1 MKDAHSFDADAD
13 GLDKSYQKM
22 YDAYCRIFERCGLPY
37 LPVEADTGVMGG
49 NGSHEF
55 MVPSEAGEDRIVV
68 CQKCKYAAS
77 TQVAVVKTQSS
88 KPRAQSS
95 KLPIAEIETPGI
107 TTIERVAELLKAEP
121 ARLVKTLIFK
131 ADDNPVALLVRGDF
145 EANEVKL
152 KNYIKCAVLELADEK
167 MILEV
172 TGSPVGFAGPVGLA
186 GVRIIADNSVKD
198 MVNFVTGANKK
209 DAHLINV
216 NIGRDF
222 EVKEFGDFRVI
233 TKDDKCPVCGG
244 AVEVK
249 QTIEIGHT
257 FKLGTKYSETL
268 GAKFLDKDGVSKPCI
283 MGCYGIGINRI
294 ISSVIET
301 SHDKDGII
309 WPTAI
314 APYTIVIVAL
324 NVDSKKVKEVSED
337 AYERLAKSGYDVL
350 LDDRNESAGVKFK
363 DVDLVGIPLKIIVGE
378 RNIKKGVVEIKK
390 RKTGEVLEVK
400 LEDLE
405 KEVGKLLA

>member
-1 MKDAHSFDADAD
+1 
-13 GLDKSYQKM
+13 
-22 YDAYCRIFERCGLPY
+22 
-37 LPVEADTGVMGG
+37 
-49 NGSHEF
+49 
-55 MVPSEAGEDRIVV
+55 
-68 CQKCKYAAS
+68 
-77 TQVAVVKTQSS
+77 
-88 KPRAQSS
+88 
-95 KLPIAEIETPGI
+95 I

-152 KNYIKCAVLELADEK
+152 KNYIKCSVLELADEK
-167 MILEV
+167 TILKV
-172 TGSPVGFAGPVGLA
+172 TGSPVGFAGPVGLT

-198 MVNFVTGANKK
+198 MINFVTGANKK

-233 TKDDKCPVCGG
+233 TKDDKCPACGG

-268 GAKFLDKDGVSKPCI
+268 GAKFLDKDGISKPCI

-301 SHDKDGII
+301 SNDKDGII
-309 WPTAI
+309 WPPAI
-314 APYTIVIVAL
+314 APYAVVIVAL

-337 AYERLAKSGYDVL
+337 VYERLTKSGYDVL

-363 DVDLVGIPLKIIVGE
+363 DVDLVGIPVKIIVGE
-378 RNIKKGVVEIKK
+378 RNIKKGIVEIKK

-405 KEVGKLLA
+405 KEVEKLLA